1 LAQESCRAELA
12 VRVERPAGSRLERF
26 SDSSSAYNTGGDAM
40 VKKCGRAG
48 ALAGLLAISMACT
61 GTTYTMANVEL
72 DPNRYET
79 LGQSEIKTTGLMLFG
94 LIPIQNNDKIQR
106 AADHIIKKMG
116 GDELVDIRVT
126 ESWFWAYILNG
137 YQIEMKGTVV
147 KKK

>member
-1 LAQESCRAELA
+1 
-12 VRVERPAGSRLERF
+12 
-26 SDSSSAYNTGGDAM
+26 M